1 LGTKYADIAVKMST
15 ENVQNLVQHAFMAN
29 GFEVQWEG
37 ATKGKA
43 EKGSK
48 GANVLLGALAQY
60 YGIDFEI
67 YPAANAS
74 TLRLHKANTGWAGG
88 VWGASKV
95 EKQFNELSDQLANWF
110 RGQGVLLNV
119 QKK

>member
-43 EKGSK
+43 
-48 GANVLLGALAQY
+48 
-60 YGIDFEI
+60 
-67 YPAANAS
+67 
-74 TLRLHKANTGWAGG
+74 
-88 VWGASKV
+88 
-95 EKQFNELSDQLANWF
+95 
-110 RGQGVLLNV
+110 
-119 QKK
+119 